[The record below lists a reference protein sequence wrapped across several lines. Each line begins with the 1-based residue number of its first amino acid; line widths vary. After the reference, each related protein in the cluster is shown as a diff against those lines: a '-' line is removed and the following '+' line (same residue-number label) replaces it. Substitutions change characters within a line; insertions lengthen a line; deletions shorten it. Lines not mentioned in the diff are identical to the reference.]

1 MGYVHLHEDV
11 LIDIFKIDYEQSS
24 ICQCPQP
31 EIAVRNKDHACH
43 WTRLLL
49 VCREWRAVAVTT
61 PILWKV
67 IHVDKSLKWL
77 QLSLPRTRTA
87 PLDFIFRN
95 AILALE
101 SIPILCS
108 VSHRI
113 RKLALPE
120 MNHAGFTLVRRTVFK
135 KQLPLLEELDL
146 SITSEIGMMIRAA
159 PLGFTPD
166 RFPKLHTFRLSC
178 FLIDFEP
185 AAYTKLRRLD
195 LRGCTVSAMFGGMY
209 SYEQLIDMLAG
220 CEALEELQLQQSIS
234 TIVLTN
240 LPPER
245 EHRVIRLSKM
255 RKFIIWD
262 KTPVVARFLSYIDL
276 PIESTVRIVG
286 TYDSRT
292 DIRAARNAFV
302 SLLPK
307 DRSGFPILRA
317 VTKADLAFFQT
328 HAKLRAWRGDT
339 KVTFKLR
346 SSTDRKWEFYFNRGL
361 NEFRDVFAGAPLEE
375 LKLLG
380 DMGAVPKDS
389 TTWRDTFAAYP
400 TLKRLLVTGYRSPIP
415 MLRALAESPPGHG
428 DSAVGSAQVVTPKL
442 HYVQLQYL
450 PWYEG
455 YMDTLVETLR
465 QRASRG
471 AEGLDTLDI
480 EFLVRE
486 EDKAKCEQSVSQHD
500 DELRSLVRNV
510 RHELE
515 LL

>member
-1 MGYVHLHEDV
+1 MPHVHVHEDV
-11 LIDIFKIDYEQSS
+11 LIEIFKIDYEES
-24 ICQCPQP
+24 CFCRCPQP
-31 EIAVRNKDHACH
+31 DIAARDKEHACH
-43 WTRLLL
+43 WTRLML

-61 PILWKV
+61 PSLWKV

-77 QLSLPRTRTA
+77 QFSLPRTRTS

-95 AILALE
+95 VMLALE
-101 SIPILCS
+101 AIPVICS

-113 RKLALPE
+113 RKLGLPE
-120 MNHAGFTLVRRTVFK
+120 MNNAGFTLIRRTIFK
-135 KQLPLLEELDL
+135 TELPLLEELDL
-146 SITSEIGMMIRAA
+146 SISSEIGMMIRAA

-166 RFPKLHTFRLSC
+166 HFPKLHTFRLSC
-178 FLIDFEP
+178 FLIDFKP
-185 AAYTKLRRLD
+185 NAYKNLRRLD
-195 LRGCTVSAMFGGMY
+195 LRGCTVSSMFGGLY
-209 SYEQLIDMLAG
+209 SYEQLIDMLDG
-220 CEALEELQLQQSIS
+220 CKALEELQLQQSIS
-234 TIVLTN
+234 TIVLIN

-245 EHRVIRLSKM
+245 EHRVIRLAKV
-255 RKFIIWD
+255 RKFVIWD

-276 PIESTVRIVG
+276 PIESSMRIVG

-292 DIRAARNAFV
+292 NIRTAKDAFV
-302 SLLPK
+302 SLLPM

-317 VTKADLAFFQT
+317 VDRADLAFFQT

-361 NEFRDVFAGAPLEE
+361 NEFRDVFAGAPLQE

-380 DMGAVPKDS
+380 DMGGVPKDS

-400 TLKRLLVTGYRSPIP
+400 TIKRLLVTGYRSPIP
-415 MLRALAESPPGHG
+415 MLRALAESPSAPG
-428 DSAVGSAQVVTPKL
+428 DSAPGSAQVVAPRL
-442 HYVQLQYL
+442 DYVQLQYL
-450 PWYEG
+450 PWYED

-465 QRASRG
+465 QRMSRG
-471 AEGLDTLDI
+471 AAKLDTVDI

-486 EDKAKCEQSVSQHD
+486 EDKAKCEQSLNVHH
-500 DELRSLVRNV
+500 DELRSLVSNV

-515 LL
+515 FV